1 MSEKPLRVAVI
12 GAGYAGMAA
21 AVELCAAGVAVDV
34 FEASRTLG
42 GRARRADIDGAAYD
56 NGQHI
61 LVGAYS
67 ETLRL
72 MRQVGADP
80 ERLLM
85 RLPLDL
91 EYPGHMRIKAPVLP
105 APLHLAV
112 ALLGAQGLSWA
123 EKWAAI
129 RFMQFLKGR
138 RFQLP
143 ADLSVHTLLED
154 QKQPDCLRRYLWEP
168 LCVAT
173 LNTPTDSASA
183 QVFAHVLRDT
193 LGAGRAASDLLLP
206 QTDLTAL
213 FPEPA
218 AQYLESHGGRI
229 LRGHRVGQIQA
240 NGNGWQIDQE
250 SPIYDAIVLAVAPQ
264 HVSALLPENAM
275 LEPLRQQVA
284 ALRFEP
290 IVTAYLHYPASVRL
304 AQPMLGYGDGLLQWL
319 FDRGQLMGTPGTLAA
334 VISARGRHLDLPGDE
349 LAQRLDAEIRSF
361 MPELPALQ
369 SHRVITEKRATFAC
383 APSLHRPATQTPI
396 PSLLLA
402 GDYVASDYPG
412 TLESAVRS
420 GIAAARLLV
429 SPKGAA
435 PL

>member
-1 MSEKPLRVAVI
+1 VSNKPLRVAVI

-21 AVELCAAGVAVDV
+21 AVELCAAGMAVDV

-72 MRQVGADP
+72 MRQVGANP
-80 ERLLM
+80 EKLLQ

-91 EYPGHMRIKAPVLP
+91 EYPNIIRIKAPTLP

-112 ALLGAQGLSWA
+112 ALLGAQGLSWR

-129 RFMQFLKGR
+129 RFMQHLKAR
-138 RFQLP
+138 RFELP
-143 ADLSVHTLLED
+143 ASLSVHSLLED
-154 QKQPDCLRRYLWEP
+154 LNQPDRLRRYLWEP

-173 LNTPTDSASA
+173 LNTPTESASA

-193 LGAGRAASDLLLP
+193 LGACRAASDLLLP
-206 QTDLTAL
+206 RTDLTAL

-218 AQYLESHGGRI
+218 SRYLEEHGGRI
-229 LRGHRVGQIQA
+229 QRGHRVGRLKMDKD
-240 NGNGWQIDQE
+240 GWRIDE
-250 SPIYDAIVLAVAPQ
+250 HSIAYDAVILAVAPQ
-264 HVSALLPENAM
+264 HLPALLPQDAA
-275 LEPLRQQVA
+275 LETLRQQVT
-284 ALRFEP
+284 ALHFEP

-304 AQPMLGYGDGLLQWL
+304 SQPMLGYGDGLLQWL
-319 FDRGQLMGTPGTLAA
+319 FDRGQLMGTAGTLAA
-334 VISARGRHLDLPGDE
+334 VISAKGRHLDLQSDE
-349 LAQRLDAEIRSF
+349 LASQLDAEIRSF
-361 MPELPALQ
+361 LPDLPPLEG
-369 SHRVITEKRATFAC
+369 HRIITEKRATFAC
-383 APSLHRPATQTPI
+383 APNLLRPATRTSI

-412 TLESAVRS
+412 TLESAIRS
-420 GIAAARLLV
+420 GVSAARTLIDR
-429 SPKGAA
+429 
-435 PL
+435 

>member
-1 MSEKPLRVAVI
+1 MSKKPLRVAIV

-72 MRQVGADP
+72 MRLVGADP
-80 ERLLM
+80 EQLLL
-85 RLPLDL
+85 RQPLDL
-91 EYPGHMRIKAPVLP
+91 AYPGVMHIKAPALP
-105 APLHLAV
+105 APLHLVV
-112 ALLGAQGLSWA
+112 ALLGAQGLSWR

-129 RFMQFLKGR
+129 RFMQHLKGC
-138 RFQLP
+138 RFQLSS
-143 ADLSVHTLLED
+143 DLSVHDILENL
-154 QKQPDCLRRYLWEP
+154 KQPERLRRYLWEP
-168 LCVAT
+168 LCIAT

-183 QVFAHVLRDT
+183 QVFANVLRDT

-206 QTDLTAL
+206 RADLTAL

-218 AQYLESHGGRI
+218 AQYLESQGGRV
-229 LRGHRVGQIQA
+229 LRGRRVVPLTA
-240 NGNGWQIDQE
+240 NNDGWRIDE
-250 SPIYDAIVLAVAPQ
+250 DSLPYDAVVLAVAPQ
-264 HVSALLPENAM
+264 HLPALLPEDAV
-275 LEPLRQQVA
+275 LAPLRQQLA
-284 ALRFEP
+284 SLHFEP
-290 IVTAYLHYPASVRL
+290 IVTAYLRYPASVRL
-304 AQPMLGYGDGLLQWL
+304 SQPMLGYGDGLLQWL

-334 VISARGRHLDLPGDE
+334 VISAQGRHLDLPGDE
-349 LAQRLDAEIRSF
+349 LAQRLDGEIRSF
-361 MPELPALQ
+361 MPDLPALK

-383 APSLHRPATQTPI
+383 VPSLRRPATQTAI

-402 GDYVASDYPG
+402 GDYIASDYPG

-420 GIAAARLLV
+420 GISAARALIIR
-429 SPKGAA
+429 
-435 PL
+435 